1 MDKFTFWCV
10 FFAVLSFTLIAI
22 DPTAGAWML
31 YAAGSIFSVM
41 AFLLYRER
49 SREERM
55 NERRESSPYTME

>member
-10 FFAVLSFTLIAI
+10 FFAVLSFTLIAV
-22 DPTAGAWML
+22 DPTTGVWML

-41 AFLLYRER
+41 AFLLSRER

-55 NERRESSPYTME
+55 KKRR